1 MSTNENPAG
10 SAAGTTTNITIGILA
25 HVDAGKTTLSESIL
39 YMTGEVK
46 SQGRVDHKD
55 AFLDTEELE
64 KARGITIFSKMARFG
79 AGTKRFTLLDT
90 PGHVDFSPEMERTL
104 RVLDY
109 AILVISAPDIWGRKA
124 LDAQVRVIVRLLAH
138 YHVPFMIFVNK
149 TDQLADEN
157 AGEDALMQ
165 ILQAE
170 LGSSAVRFDDRQL
183 CPDNEE
189 SVAVLDDALLERCLE
204 GGHVVDEDVTRLIAG
219 RRLMPVYF
227 GAALYN
233 EGTQA
238 LLDGMGKFMQPASY
252 EEKFGAFVYK
262 VSRDGAVRLT
272 WMKLT
277 GGSLAIRDEIEQTKR
292 VPVVSRAAAAA
303 PADAD
308 SVLQEQEET
317 IREKVSGIRLYS
329 GNRFTDVTKAEAGEI
344 IAVAGLS
351 ATRIGDGLGAHP
363 SATEELL
370 SPIMTCSVTA
380 GKDVDDYTLMQALR
394 AMEEEEPMLHV
405 GNDERTGEI
414 NVQIMGDVQTQILR
428 TMMKE
433 RFGFDVTFGPGSIVY
448 KETIRRPVEGVG
460 HFEPLRHYAEVHL
473 LLEPTGTGSGL
484 SFENRTPPN
493 TLDKNWQNLI
503 MTHLQEKLHR
513 GVLTGSE
520 ITDMRISLIGGRA
533 SVKHTEGG
541 DFRKA
546 TYRAVRQGLMM
557 AQNILLEPVLSFR
570 LELPASS
577 VGRAL
582 TDLDGMRGKCRPPEF
597 SGDMAILEGTVPA
610 STLGSYAREVVT
622 YTGGRGR
629 LHVTLKDYEPCHNA
643 AEVIGQCGYDPD
655 ADRRNPSYSVFCSHG
670 AGTVVTWQNVRK
682 HMHVDTGW
690 TLQTYDDQPQETYLT
705 NDYFTFHAVE
715 EDEAADLNSP
725 DYGVEDMAQAMPGTA
740 AGEQGA
746 GWTAR
751 GHNLRAAGEES
762 YEARERAYTAQEKE
776 LESIFERT
784 YGPVKRQIRNPE
796 NERLDRLMEEY
807 VSERQPGPGDPK
819 YTKTRQE
826 EPMQEFL
833 LVDGYNIIFAW
844 EELKALA
851 VRDIKAAR
859 DQLLDILSNYAGYA
873 KETVI
878 VVFDAYKVIG
888 GRGEVYRYHNIDV
901 VYTKEAETADL
912 YIEKTAHTLSK
923 KHRVYVAT
931 SDAVEQVIIFSSGAY
946 RLSARGLLEQIIM
959 TEQRMKEKYRIE

>member
-1 MSTNENPAG
+1 MANEN
-10 SAAGTTTNITIGILA
+10 TTNITIGILA

-39 YMTGEVK
+39 YMTGELK

-55 AFLDTEELE
+55 AFLDTDEMER
-64 KARGITIFSKMARFG
+64 ARGITIFSKMARFHVG
-79 AGTKRFTLLDT
+79 GKRFTLLDT

-109 AILVISAPDIWGRKA
+109 AVLVISAPDIWSRKS
-124 LDAQVRVIVRLLAH
+124 LDAQVRVITRLLAH
-138 YHVPFMIFVNK
+138 YHVPVMIFVNK
-149 TDQLADEN
+149 TDQLAAEN
-157 AGEDALMQ
+157 VAEDDLMQ
-165 ILQAE
+165 ILRAE
-170 LGSSAVRFDDRQL
+170 LGNGAVRFDGRQL
-183 CPDNEE
+183 CDENEE
-189 SVAVLDDALLERCLE
+189 SVAVLDDTLLELCLE
-204 GGHVVDEDVTRLIAG
+204 GGHVSDEDVSRLIAG
-219 RRLMPVYF
+219 RQLMPVYF

-238 LLDGMGKFMQPASY
+238 LLDGMGKFMLPGTYSGR
-252 EEKFGAFVYK
+252 FGAFVYK

-292 VPVVSRAAAAA
+292 LLTMSRTASTAAVDAN
-303 PADAD
+303 ADAGMP
-308 SVLQEQEET
+308 EEEERV
-317 IREKVSGIRLYS
+317 REKVSGIRLYS
-329 GNRFTDVTKAEAGEI
+329 GTRYTAVTRAEAGEI
-344 IAVAGLS
+344 VAVAGLS
-351 ATRIGDGLGAHP
+351 AARIGDGLGGYP
-363 SATEELL
+363 SAAEELL
-370 SPIMTCSVTA
+370 SPIMTCSVSA
-380 GKDVDDYTLMQALR
+380 GREVDDFTLMQALR
-394 AMEEEEPMLHV
+394 TMEEEEPMLHV

-533 SVKHTEGG
+533 NIKHTEGG

-546 TYRAVRQGLMM
+546 TYRAVRQGLMI

-570 LELPASS
+570 LELPASN

-582 TDLDGMRGKCRPPEF
+582 TDLDGMCGKCRPPEF
-597 SGDMAILEGTVPA
+597 EGDMAILEGTVPA

-629 LHVTLKDYEPCHNA
+629 LHVSLKDYEPCHNA
-643 AEVIGQCGYDPD
+643 ADVIEQSGYDPD
-655 ADRRNPSYSVFCSHG
+655 ADMRNPSYSVFCSHG
-670 AGTVVTWQNVRK
+670 AGTVVTWQNVRR

-690 TLQTYDDQPQETYLT
+690 TPRMYDDQPQEEYLT
-705 NDYFTFHAVE
+705 DDYFTFQAPE
-715 EDEAADLNSP
+715 EEAQADLNSP
-725 DYGVEDMAQAMPGTA
+725 DYDLGEALSGTTKEA
-740 AGEQGA
+740 PEKAGERP
-746 GWTAR
+746 AR
-751 GHNLRAAGEES
+751 GHNLRAAAEES

-796 NERLDRLMEEY
+796 NERLDRLLEEY
-807 VSERQPGPGDPK
+807 ESERQPGPGDPK
-819 YTKTRQE
+819 YSRNRQE
-826 EPMQEFL
+826 EQLQEYL

-844 EELKALA
+844 ENLKSLA

-878 VVFDAYKVIG
+878 VVFDAYKVVG
-888 GRGEVYRYHNIDV
+888 GKGEVYRYHNIDV
-901 VYTKEAETADL
+901 VFTKEAETADL